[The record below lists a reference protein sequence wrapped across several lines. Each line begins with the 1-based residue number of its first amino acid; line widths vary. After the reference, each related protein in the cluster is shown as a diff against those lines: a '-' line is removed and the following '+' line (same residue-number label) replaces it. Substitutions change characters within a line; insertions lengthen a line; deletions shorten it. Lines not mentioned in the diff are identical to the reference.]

1 MAGWQAGHTSWLD
14 HTAADSAA
22 HSALFIPL
30 LQTQCC
36 YLCCPVGFVRPPPPA
51 PLKHSAQWT
60 PPSSCVRCWMAGLLL
75 SRQEA
80 TTAEIARQRQ
90 RDRRRRMCARTRLN
104 CSRSASRC
112 VCAVPTGAALL
123 SAKLN
128 QLPAQ
133 PPAQLLARPPRVC
146 PASCVCTA
154 PAGVCTAPESLAL
167 VVVGQQE
174 LACVRTGQD
183 KARKHCVGT
192 AHGSLTH

>member
-1 MAGWQAGHTSWLD
+1 MVGWQAGHTSWLLD

-36 YLCCPVGFVRPPPPA
+36 FLCCPVGFVRPPPPA

-60 PPSSCVRCWMAGLLL
+60 PPSSCVRCWMAGLPL

-80 TTAEIARQRQ
+80 TTAEIARQRR

-128 QLPAQ
+128 QQ
-133 PPAQLLARPPRVC
+133 

-183 KARKHCVGT
+183 KARKQCVGT